1 MATSALCIAEE
12 ETNFLRFGT
21 GIIHV
26 CPNALRAY
34 FDTRHPNL
42 AADLQ
47 ANKTLLQSFRN
58 KVITND
64 QWDLLFPST
73 GKLYI
78 YRSDIISINVKYIRV
93 NVRLLFVNLFQ
104 TFS

>member
-1 MATSALCIAEE
+1 MYFSNVTCVRVHSSSRLMAASAHCIAEE

-47 ANKTLLQSFRN
+47 ANKALLQSLRN
-58 KVITND
+58 RIITND

-73 GKLYI
+73 GKVFTKVTY
-78 YRSDIISINVKYIRV
+78 
-93 NVRLLFVNLFQ
+93 
-104 TFS
+104 